1 MTDTDVP
8 EGAKESCHAG
18 VTTEVPEEK
27 QADDIVI
34 IIMIISDFFVPFL
47 THLPLTPFTA
57 AADLCRTTLT
67 SYRPPDQG
75 PQRSKG
81 SSHLQL

>member
-8 EGAKESCHAG
+8 EGARESCHAG

-27 QADDIVI
+27 QADDIAIIIVI
-34 IIMIISDFFVPFL
+34 ISVFFVPFL

-57 AADLCRTTLT
+57 AAEPR
-67 SYRPPDQG
+67 
-75 PQRSKG
+75 
-81 SSHLQL
+81 